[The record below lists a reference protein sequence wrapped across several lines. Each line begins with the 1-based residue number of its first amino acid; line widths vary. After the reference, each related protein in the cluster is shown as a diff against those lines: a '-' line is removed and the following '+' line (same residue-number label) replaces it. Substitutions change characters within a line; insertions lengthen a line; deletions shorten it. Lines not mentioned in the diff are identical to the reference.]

1 MKRSLS
7 PPRNRKSSSPP
18 RSPRRSPKSP
28 KSGKKLGRFNVKS
41 VKNINNEVSS
51 ELEKITRDAKLKYV
65 FNIDFTEEKEFQDI
79 LKSDNFSNTKLKLN
93 KYIDLVEKSILYPE
107 KQTEDFRKN
116 YLKKLLKLK
125 ENLNN
130 VVYLPQ
136 KYPRKSPK
144 KPLNILSPLSE
155 TPPIRKRQ
163 SSYEELPYYENGKE
177 IFRHKTNPNK
187 QKVYVS
193 GKMFE
198 IEDETN

>member
-1 MKRSLS
+1 MKRSSS
-7 PPRNRKSSSPP
+7 PPKNRKSPRSPP
-18 RSPRRSPKSP
+18 RSPKRLKSL
-28 KSGKKLGRFNVKS
+28 KSGKKIGRFNVKS
-41 VKNINNEVSS
+41 VLNINNDVAT
-51 ELEKITRDAKLKYV
+51 ELKKITREAKLKYM

-93 KYIDLVEKSILYPE
+93 KYIDLVKKSILYPK

-116 YLKKLLKLK
+116 YLKKLLELK
-125 ENLNN
+125 QNLND
-130 VVYLPQ
+130 VMYLPQ

-155 TPPIRKRQ
+155 TPPIMKRQ
-163 SSYEELPYYENGKE
+163 SSYEEIPYYKNGKQ
-177 IFRHKTNPNK
+177 IFLHKTNPNK

>member
-1 MKRSLS
+1 MKRSSS
-7 PPRNRKSSSPP
+7 PPRNRK
-18 RSPRRSPKSP
+18 SPKSP

-51 ELEKITRDAKLKYV
+51 ELKKITRDAKLKYV

-93 KYIDLVEKSILYPE
+93 KYINLVEKSILYPE

-155 TPPIRKRQ
+155 TPPPIIKKRQ
-163 SSYEELPYYENGKE
+163 SSYEEVP
-177 IFRHKTNPNK
+177 
-187 QKVYVS
+187 
-193 GKMFE
+193 
-198 IEDETN
+198 

>member
-1 MKRSLS
+1 MKRSSS

-18 RSPRRSPKSP
+18 RSPSRKSP
-28 KSGKKLGRFNVKS
+28 KSGEKIGRFSVKS

-51 ELEKITRDAKLKYV
+51 ELKKITRDAKLEYL
-65 FNIDFTEEKEFQDI
+65 FNIDFTEEKEFQDV
-79 LKSDNFSNTKLKLN
+79 LKSNNISNTKLKLN
-93 KYIDLVEKSILYPE
+93 KYINLVEKSI
-107 KQTEDFRKN
+107 DIRNN

-125 ENLNN
+125 ANLNN

-155 TPPIRKRQ
+155 TPPPIIRKRQ
-163 SSYEELPYYENGKE
+163 SSYEEVPYYENGKE

-187 QKVYVS
+187 QKIYVR

>member
-1 MKRSLS
+1 MKRISS

-18 RSPRRSPKSP
+18 RSPRKSP
-28 KSGKKLGRFNVKS
+28 KSGEKIGRFSVKS

-51 ELEKITRDAKLKYV
+51 ELKKITRDAKLEY
-65 FNIDFTEEKEFQDI
+65 IDFTEEKEFQDV
-79 LKSDNFSNTKLKLN
+79 LKSNNISNTKLKLN
-93 KYIDLVEKSILYPE
+93 KYINLVEKSIDL
-107 KQTEDFRKN
+107 RNN

-125 ENLNN
+125 ANLNN

-155 TPPIRKRQ
+155 TPPPIIRKRQ
-163 SSYEELPYYENGKE
+163 SSYEEIPYYENGKQ
-177 IFRHKTNPNK
+177 IYLHKTNPKK
-187 QKVYVS
+187 QKIYVR

>member
-1 MKRSLS
+1 MKRSSS
-7 PPRNRKSSSPP
+7 PPRNRK
-18 RSPRRSPKSP
+18 SPKSP

-51 ELEKITRDAKLKYV
+51 ELKKITRDAKLKYV

-93 KYIDLVEKSILYPE
+93 KYINLVEKSILYPE

-163 SSYEELPYYENGKE
+163 SSYEELPYYENGKQ
-177 IFRHKTNPNK
+177 IYLHKTNPKK